1 MDPVPDAP
9 GGSGVSD
16 VSGASDPPPSGPSAT
31 RAWLVYTGLRL
42 AIFVGVAFALILFR
56 VATFPTLFIALLVS
70 SVLSLFLLRSQRD
83 RVVAAQ
89 ERRVEQRRAAKATE
103 RARLGSDPS

>member
-1 MDPVPDAP
+1 METDPTR
-9 GGSGVSD
+9 G
-16 VSGASDPPPSGPSAT
+16 

-42 AIFVGVAFALILFR
+42 LVFAGVALVLILFR
-56 VATFPTLFIALLVS
+56 VATFPSLLIALLVS

-89 ERRVEQRRAAKATE
+89 QFRQEQRRGRQQAE
-103 RARLGSDPS
+103 RARLDES